1 MRVVLYVPAGLE
13 PLATIAALVEQCD
26 RRGWCAVSYTRSW
39 RELVRLLADGHR
51 DLGVVAT
58 RAHLPPARLP
68 RLVVLDEEP
77 PDPQRPRWRR

>member
-13 PLATIAALVEQCD
+13 LATIAALAEQCD
-26 RRGWCAVSYTRSW
+26 RRGWRAVSYTRSW
-39 RELVRLLADGHR
+39 PELVRLLADGHR

-58 RAHLPPARLP
+58 RAHLNPARLP

-77 PDPQRPRWRR
+77 ADSQRPRWRR